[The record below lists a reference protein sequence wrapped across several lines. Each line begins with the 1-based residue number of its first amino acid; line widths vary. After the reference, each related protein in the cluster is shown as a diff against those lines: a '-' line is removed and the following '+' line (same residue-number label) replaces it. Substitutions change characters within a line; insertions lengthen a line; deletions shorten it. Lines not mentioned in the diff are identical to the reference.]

1 LKVDLEK
8 IDGLR
13 ARVDLTYEEASAYL
27 EAAGGDLV
35 RALIMAERDFGPSVD
50 DGYDSSGFEADDY
63 EFGESSTWTARLVET
78 VRRGSAMKLVVERDG
93 TSVAHMPVAAGLVGG
108 LFSPGLGAGGGVV
121 APAGRGGLGG
131 GGG

>member
-1 LKVDLEK
+1 MKVDLEK

-50 DGYDSSGFEADDY
+50 DGYDSSGFEADEY
-63 EFGESSTWTARLVET
+63 EFGESSTWTARMVET
-78 VRRGSAMKLVVERDG
+78 VKRGSACLLY
-93 TSVAHMPVAAGLVGG
+93 TSRCV
-108 LFSPGLGAGGGVV
+108 
-121 APAGRGGLGG
+121 
-131 GGG
+131 